1 MIKRLAGCIRQYK
14 RDTILTPLFMVGE
27 VSCECIIPLLTAD
40 LINNIQAGC
49 SMDVILGYGL
59 KLFLVA
65 MLSLACGAA
74 SGWFCASSSA
84 GFAKTSIIR
93 CRTSRSRTLT
103 GSLRPLSSRV

>member
-59 KLFLVA
+59 KLFRGRNAVSCLRRGRRA
-65 MLSLACGAA
+65 GSARRPRRA
-74 SGWFCASSSA
+74 SQETFGKDLYYKVQDFSFCEH
-84 GFAKTSIIR
+84 
-93 CRTSRSRTLT
+93 
-103 GSLRPLSSRV
+103 

>member
-40 LINNIQAGC
+40 LINNIQSGC
-49 SMDVILGYGL
+49 SMDVILGYSL

-65 MLSLACGAA
+65 MSLSCLRRSLGLVLCVVLGRLREK
-74 SGWFCASSSA
+74 SA
-84 GFAKTSIIR
+84 Q
-93 CRTSRSRTLT
+93 
-103 GSLRPLSSRV
+103 RPLL

>member
-1 MIKRLAGCIRQYK
+1 MPVVSGSK

-65 MLSLACGAA
+65 MLFSCLRRSLGLVLRVVL
-74 SGWFCASSSA
+74 GRLREKSA
-84 GFAKTSIIR
+84 Q
-93 CRTSRSRTLT
+93 
-103 GSLRPLSSRV
+103 RPLL